1 MAAFD
6 FQVRVGAENMI
17 FEDVVHL
24 IHQTY
29 WAKDRPKETIRR
41 TLEHSLCFGVF
52 CGENQIGFCRI
63 VTDWSTLYYV
73 ADVIVDEK
81 YRHKGAAKKM
91 MEAVVSHPALASLRG
106 MLITRDAQ
114 KLYEQVGFEIYPVH
128 FMERVG
134 KK

>member
-6 FQVRVGAENMI
+6 FQVRVVAEIMI
-17 FEDVVHL
+17 FEYVFNL

-29 WAKDRPKETIRR
+29 WAKYRPKETIRR

-73 ADVIVDEK
+73 ADVIVDEE

-91 MEAVVSHPALASLRG
+91 MEAVVSHPALAPLRG
-106 MLITRDAQ
+106 LLITRDAQ
-114 KLYEQVGFEIYPVH
+114 KLYETGGFAV
-128 FMERVG
+128 
-134 KK
+134 